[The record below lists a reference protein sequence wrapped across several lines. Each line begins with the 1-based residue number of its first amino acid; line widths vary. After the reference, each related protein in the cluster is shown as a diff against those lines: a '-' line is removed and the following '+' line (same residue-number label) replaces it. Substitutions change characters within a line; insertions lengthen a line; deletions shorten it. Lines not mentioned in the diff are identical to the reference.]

1 MHPAPLSLKGR
12 NLNDFICDPVKSFDF
27 LPFAR
32 DDDLSAL

>member
-12 NLNDFICDPVKSFDF
+12 KLNDFICDPVKSFDF

-32 DDDLSAL
+32 DDDLSAV